1 MNTYENSKEILG
13 FCKVLLN
20 INTNE
25 NSKEIPGLSR
35 YERETLASSYV
46 SNVFLKF
53 PLKFLGNP

>member
-35 YERETLASSYV
+35 YERENLAS